1 MIPSVTRGPINGLG
15 FVLSAVLAMASG
27 DQKAHALGVGVPEAQ
42 LSERLKAILRD
53 PVLNEAVVG
62 VHVYSLT
69 DDRVL
74 FSRNGTRL
82 FNPASN
88 MKLVTTAAALWV
100 LGPNYKFKTTIYR
113 DRDFKAGVLSGNL
126 YIKGH
131 GDPTLTNESVFGLVN
146 EIALRGIK
154 KIEGDL
160 VIDDLF
166 FDQVYEGPGW
176 DQETS
181 DQSYAPPVSA
191 LSTNF
196 GTFRVRILPGH
207 RVGEPAQVSV
217 YPPVPS
223 IKVAHTVQT
232 RGRRSGRRL
241 WLGTSWEKGGG
252 ITLTVRGR
260 IPINDYNGA
269 SYYKRV
275 QHPTQ
280 YAGEVIAEFLRMR
293 GVEIEGK
300 VRLGETPSRNRVPV
314 ATHFSKSL
322 ASIVSTLNKYSNNF
336 MAEQILKTMG
346 AEIISTPGSWEKGCQ
361 VVKNFLKEIG
371 IQSNTFVMGNGSGLN
386 DINRLTPIQV
396 TKVLGA
402 MYNHFEVRPEF
413 VSSLAVAG
421 VSGTITRRFSDG
433 PAQAR
438 LRAKTGSLTG
448 VSALSGYVVTK
459 DERVLVFSVM
469 MNDYPG
475 RARAMWNVQDNIGNA
490 LADYESNH
498 LAVQH

>member
-1 MIPSVTRGPINGLG
+1 MSWNGASHAQGRGT
-15 FVLSAVLAMASG
+15 
-27 DQKAHALGVGVPEAQ
+27 PEAQ
-42 LSERLKAILRD
+42 LTERLKEILTD
-53 PVLNEAVVG
+53 PVLSEAVVG
-62 VHVYSLT
+62 VHVHSLT
-69 DDRVL
+69 DNRAL

-88 MKLVTTAAALWV
+88 VKLVTTAAALWF
-100 LGPNYKFKTTIYR
+100 LGPNYKFKTTVYR
-113 DRDFKAGVLSGNL
+113 DRGLKSGVLAGNL

-131 GDPTLTNESVFGLVN
+131 GDPTLTNESIFGLVN
-146 EIALRGIK
+146 EIALRGIS

-160 VIDDLF
+160 VIDDTF

-176 DQETS
+176 DQESS

-191 LSTNF
+191 LSTNY
-196 GTFRVRILPGH
+196 GTFRVRVLPGH
-207 RVGEPAQVSV
+207 RVGEPAKVSV

-223 IKVAHTVQT
+223 IKIAHTVRT
-232 RGRRSGRRL
+232 RGRGTQRRL
-241 WLGTSWEKGGG
+241 WLGTSWEKDGA
-252 ITLTVRGR
+252 IALTVRGR
-260 IPINDYNGA
+260 VAANDYNGA

-300 VRLGETPSRNRVPV
+300 VRLGKTPSEKIVPV
-314 ATHFSKSL
+314 ASHYSKSM

-336 MAEQILKTMG
+336 IAEQILKTMG
-346 AEIISTPGSWEKGCQ
+346 AEIIGAPGTWQKGCQ
-361 VVKNFLKEIG
+361 VIKNYLKEAG
-371 IQSNTFVMGNGSGLN
+371 IESNTFVMGNGSGLN

-402 MYNHFEVRPEF
+402 MYKHFEVRAEF

-421 VSGTITRRFSDG
+421 VSGTITRRFSEG

-438 LRAKTGSLTG
+438 LRAKTGSLSG

-459 DERVLVFSVM
+459 DNKVLVFSVM

-490 LADYESNH
+490 LADYESGH
-498 LAVQH
+498 IAAHP